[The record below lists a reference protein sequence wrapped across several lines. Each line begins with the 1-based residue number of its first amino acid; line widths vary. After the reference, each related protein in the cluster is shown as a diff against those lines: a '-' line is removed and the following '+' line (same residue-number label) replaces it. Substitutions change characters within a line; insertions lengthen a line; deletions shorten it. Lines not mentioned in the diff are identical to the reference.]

1 MITPTVS
8 KLINKLAWTAR
19 RFGRSAPIDVLYQ
32 GGSKDHPEYI
42 KRIRG
47 PVYLEPLHGYAIT
60 ADGVLV
66 EETMDPHYYIQ
77 VPTATWR
84 NGLPSMLWFERTVH
98 RQNLI
103 DHHRS
108 VVSLRHQWEWNYY
121 HFHLDVLGKMKLL
134 SEYGVLDGRPLALG
148 RYVREFPF
156 AAEVLRKGKLSK
168 RDWLIPDTDNR
179 RIILADELIYCRIDG
194 HAAGDRVRYLLN
206 QMELPPPPLNSRKKI
221 FLNREPPA
229 TRVASN
235 FSEIRP
241 LIEERGFTIVDS
253 AKLSMDEKIEL
264 FSNIRYLVAIH
275 GAGLTNVI
283 YRRDAPLSLIEIHG
297 SSYIPP
303 DIKII
308 SHDFGYTYRRLSCEP
323 AKGVDPQHASIYVD
337 PTELCRAMDELLQT

>member
-1 MITPTVS
+1 MLADA
-8 KLINKLAWTAR
+8 KWINKLAWTAR
-19 RFGRSAPIDVLYQ
+19 RFGRSAPIEVLYQ
-32 GGSKDHPEYI
+32 GGSKLRPEYI

-66 EETMDPHYYIQ
+66 EETMDPNFP
-77 VPTATWR
+77 VRTATWR
-84 NGLPSMLWFERTVH
+84 NGLPSMRWFEQTV
-98 RQNLI
+98 RCQDLI

-134 SEYGVLDGRPLALG
+134 SEHNVLDGRPLALG

-156 AAEVLRKGKLSK
+156 AAEVLRKGQLSK
-168 RDWLIPDTDNR
+168 RDWLIPDADNR
-179 RIILADELIYCRIDG
+179 RIVLADELIYCRIDG
-194 HAAGDRVRYLLN
+194 LAAGDRVRYLLD
-206 QMELPPPPLNSRKKI
+206 QMELPPPPRDSSKKI

-229 TRVASN
+229 SRVASN

-253 AKLSMDEKIEL
+253 ATLSMDEKIEL
-264 FSNIRYLVAIH
+264 FSDIRHLVAIH

-283 YRRDAPLSLIEIHG
+283 YRRSAPLSLIEIHG

-303 DIKII
+303 DIKNI
-308 SHDFGYTYRRLSCEP
+308 SDDFGYTYRRLSCEP
-323 AKGVDPQHASIYVD
+323 AKGVDPQHASIYVE